1 MKRKSGKNSL
11 KNKGI
16 IVCAVIAVALC
27 VWTSVFSL
35 MGGTDVLREAAVL
48 ISSPFTSLFDSVGQG
63 VSRAAGA
70 LAGTDEVQKAHEEE
84 IEALKNTIAA
94 QELEIS
100 RLQQMKQ
107 ENEQLRAYL
116 SLAESHPTLLL
127 TEART
132 IYSSDTTMRSITLDK
147 GSRDGIAVGMPVLDV
162 GGLVGVVDEVT
173 LNSCKVKTV
182 LDETLK
188 IGVRNARSGVSAT
201 LSGTPAGKS
210 YCVMTYMD
218 PATDAVTD
226 LAIGDV
232 IVTAG
237 NSELFPAGLI
247 VGRISQLDLKAQLP
261 CAHVRPAADPSSA
274 TSLLLIVTGEDTTP
288 PEEIPEGENPGGDEY
303 AGPPAADSP
312 AADTPTVE
320 NPNDETNPEEK
331 PVAGQPGDGNPEG
344 GESSEQTPTTGG
356 ESGETD
362 TDTDQDQDQDPDE
375 PVQDGETSEP
385 VSGGSD
391 QSDVIVPTNPSFG
404 NDDGDEAGGF
414 AGEEVPLS

>member
-35 MGGTDVLREAAVL
+35 MGGTDILREAAVL
-48 ISSPFTSLFDSVGQG
+48 ISSPFTSLFDSAGQG
-63 VSRAAGA
+63 VSRAASA
-70 LAGTDEVQKAHEEE
+70 LAGTDALQKAHKEE
-84 IEALKNTIAA
+84 IEGLKQIIAV

-107 ENEQLRAYL
+107 ENEQLREYL
-116 SLAESHPTLLL
+116 SLTESHSTLLF

-132 IYSSDTTMRSITLDK
+132 LYSSDTTMRSITLDK

-201 LSGTPAGKS
+201 LGGAPAGS
-210 YCVMTYMD
+210 NQCVMSYLD
-218 PATDAVTD
+218 PSTDFTTD
-226 LAIGDV
+226 LIIGDV

-261 CAHVRPAADPSSA
+261 CAYVRPAADPLAA

-288 PEEIPEGENPGGDEY
+288 PEESPEGEKPADPSVGD
-303 AGPPAADSP
+303 D
-312 AADTPTVE
+312 PTVE
-320 NPNDETNPEEK
+320 NPNNETNPEET
-331 PVAGQPGDGNPEG
+331 PGDGKPAG
-344 GESSEQTPTTGG
+344 GDTSEQPPSTGG
-356 ESGETD
+356 ELGESDTETD
-362 TDTDQDQDQDPDE
+362 TDQNPDE
-375 PVQDGETSEP
+375 SEQGGEP
-385 VSGGSD
+385 ASGDSD
-391 QSDVIVPTNPSFG
+391 ASDMIVPTNPSFG
-404 NDDGDEAGGF
+404 NDDEDEAGGF
-414 AGEEVPLS
+414 AGEEVPLT